1 MPTSSAPSPDLQRP
15 GKILVACQYYPPDTS
30 TTATYIAAIAE
41 ALAADSRVVVLSG
54 SANSRAEG
62 GPGKPEVVEIK
73 SWSPQKDA
81 LVRRAIAI
89 SLLALKM
96 FFSTLKRARRDDVV
110 FCVTTPF
117 TIPYAVVLAA
127 KLRGAAAALLV
138 YDLYPEALE
147 KTGLIKPSS
156 LTARLIRFANGLL
169 FRALDT
175 IITIGRDVG
184 PLLVAYREVTSAKIN
199 FIPNW
204 TLLPVAYREIAS
216 SNRFRAG
223 REAQL
228 VVGLSGNLGFTHS
241 PKTVLAAARLLRDNG
256 NIHFLLSGWGIG
268 WSELGELQAAE
279 KLDNVTLM
287 EPVPP
292 AELADFLSAANVW
305 VIPYLRNIAGVSIPS
320 RLYNHLAVGRAV
332 IVAAEPH
339 SEPSLVVDEEAIGWV
354 VPPEDPRALADAI
367 LLAASDRASVV
378 EKGRRAAVAAE
389 KYSQDS
395 ALRRYREVILNARRG
410 SPHVQNERHLMQ

>member
-1 MPTSSAPSPDLQRP
+1 
-15 GKILVACQYYPPDTS
+15 
-30 TTATYIAAIAE
+30 
-41 ALAADSRVVVLSG
+41 VVVLSG

-62 GPGKPEVVEIK
+62 GSGKPEVFEIR
-73 SWSPQKDA
+73 SWFPQKNA
-81 LVRRAIAI
+81 LVRRSIAI

-117 TIPYAVVLAA
+117 TMPYTVVLAA

-147 KTGLIKPSS
+147 KTGLINPSS
-156 LTARLIRFANGLL
+156 LTARLIRFANRRL
-169 FRALDT
+169 FRALDA
-175 IITIGRDVG
+175 IITVGRDVG
-184 PLLVAYREVTSAKIN
+184 PLLLAYREVTSAKIN

-204 TLLPVAYREIAS
+204 TLLPVAYRELAS
-216 SNRFRAG
+216 DNKFRAG
-223 REAQL
+223 HGAQL

-241 PKTVLAAARLLRDNG
+241 PQTVFAAARLLRDNG

-268 WSELGELQAAE
+268 RKELCDLQAAE

-287 EPVPP
+287 EPVPS
-292 AELADFLSAANVW
+292 AELADFLSAADVW

-332 IVAAEPH
+332 IVAAELH
-339 SEPSLVVDEEAIGWV
+339 SEPSLAVNEEAIGWV

-367 LLAASDRASVV
+367 LIAASDRASVV
-378 EKGRRAAVAAE
+378 QKGRRAAVAAE
-389 KYSQDS
+389 KYNQES
-395 ALRRYREVILNARRG
+395 ALRRYRDVILNARSGRRTCKTNAVRCND
-410 SPHVQNERHLMQ
+410 H